1 MEQLSYAEAVAE
13 LKNLARF
20 GINLGLTRIQEL
32 LRRLNNPHQQ
42 GMRYLHIGGTNGKG
56 SVCAMLEAM
65 LLAEGKTVCLFTS
78 PHLHSYRERF
88 KINGVQAEKT
98 EIAAAL
104 SQVIAACEQ
113 MKSAGFEA
121 PTEFEVN
128 TAMALLLFAQHR
140 PEWVILE
147 VGMGGDIDSTN
158 VIDGEI
164 AVITEVAL
172 EHTAYLG
179 DTVEKIAACKA
190 GIIKRGAR
198 VFTGASGSALSIIRS
213 KAEQKQAVLCQIGKE
228 LNYKLSQDRGEDGQ
242 ILTVSIEDK
251 TYANLFIPLLGR
263 HQLANAALAVAA
275 ADAAGLSE
283 QAIRTGLKQTRHPG
297 RLEIFSHEPLV
308 VLDGAHNPDGIAAL
322 AAALQDYWPQKQKI
336 IIMGM
341 LSDKEQQAA
350 LKLILPQA
358 EHLIV
363 TPPPF
368 DTGRVGNWHLL
379 TRLAVKEGKEA
390 VEAETIAEAIE
401 EGINLLNKNSM
412 LLVCGSLYLVAAAR
426 EYLAKILLGVDLT
439 D

>member
-1 MEQLSYAEAVAE
+1 MEQLSYTEAVAC

-32 LRRLNNPHQQ
+32 LRRLNDPQKQ
-42 GMRYLHIGGTNGKG
+42 GMRYMHIGGTNGKG

-65 LLAEGKTVCLFTS
+65 LLAEGKTVCMFTS

-88 KINGVQAEKT
+88 KINGQLAAKA
-98 EIAAAL
+98 EIASAL
-104 SQVIAACEQ
+104 SKVLAACEQ
-113 MKSAGFEA
+113 MKSEGFDA

-128 TAMALLLFAQHR
+128 TAMALLLFAQHH

-172 EHTAYLG
+172 DHTAYLG

-190 GIIKRGAR
+190 GIIKQGAR
-198 VFTGASGSALSIIRS
+198 VFTGAIEPALSVIGT
-213 KAEQKQAVLCQIGKE
+213 KAEQEKAIFSRIGQE
-228 LNYKLSQDRGEDGQ
+228 LTYQLNEDRGETGQ
-242 ILTVSIEDK
+242 IMTVSLPDK
-251 TYANLFIPLLGR
+251 TYQNLLIPLLGR
-263 HQLANAALAVAA
+263 HQLANATLAVAA
-275 ADAAGLSE
+275 AAAADLSE
-283 QAIRTGLKQTRHPG
+283 QAIRRGLAQTRHPG
-297 RLEIFSHEPLV
+297 RLEIFSHEPLI

-322 AAALQDYWPQKQKI
+322 SAALQDYWPHKQKTL
-336 IIMGM
+336 IMGM
-341 LSDKEQQAA
+341 LSDKEQESA

-358 EHLIV
+358 EKLIV

-368 DTGRVGNWHLL
+368 DTGRVGDWRLL
-379 TRLAVKEGKEA
+379 ARLALASGKEA
-390 VEAETIAEAIE
+390 LEAETIAEAIE
-401 EGINLLNKNSM
+401 TGKKNLHSDSM

-426 EYLAKILLGVDLT
+426 EYLAKTFLEVDLT